1 MVSSGHYEGLLVGN
15 RLCFNDNCSENN
27 MVEIETKAFTKDL
40 KVTISFLYQ
49 NVDFISDIIHVQ
61 GLMLMSLLLP

>member
-27 MVEIETKAFTKDL
+27 MVEIEKHVLIDCPVYADL
-40 KVTISFLYQ
+40 HCQLY
-49 NVDFISDIIHVQ
+49 NHACCFNCNFY
-61 GLMLMSLLLP
+61 

>member
-27 MVEIETKAFTKDL
+27 MVEIEKHTENQ
-40 KVTISFLYQ
+40 S
-49 NVDFISDIIHVQ
+49 
-61 GLMLMSLLLP
+61 P